1 MTSPSTKVKRGRG
14 PIFFNV
20 RAVKTLRPFA
30 LLLVLAAAAG
40 AGAPPPYRPPAVP
53 KPLRGALLPWNRI
66 VTYYGNPLSKRMGIL
81 GEIPPAPMMDALAKE
96 AEGWQKADP
105 YTKVLPGLELVATV
119 AADTP
124 GPSGLYR
131 TRMPDALIAKV
142 IGWSRSRGWLTILDI
157 QVGHADVKDEIE
169 RLRPFLESP
178 DVHLALD
185 PEFDMP
191 AGIVPGRR
199 IGTTDAKDVNVA
211 VALLASIIEKK
222 KLPPKVLLVH
232 RFTEGMLTN
241 YSAVKLDPRV
251 QVVMVMDGYGSPA
264 FKRTAYRI
272 AIRKEPVEFAGLKLF
287 YKNDQPRMTPKQVLE
302 LTPGPAVIIYQ

>member
-1 MTSPSTKVKRGRG
+1 MP
-14 PIFFNV
+14 
-20 RAVKTLRPFA
+20 
-30 LLLVLAAAAG
+30 
-40 AGAPPPYRPPAVP
+40 APR
-53 KPLRGALLPWNRI
+53 RDALLPWSRI

-81 GEIPPAPMMDALAKE
+81 GEIPPAEMMAGLEREAKLW
-96 AEGWQKADP
+96 AKADP
-105 YTKVLPGLELVATV
+105 LTRVKPGLELVATV

-142 IGWSRSRGWLTILDI
+142 IGWARSKGWLIILDV
-157 QVGHADVKDEIE
+157 QVGHASVKDEVE

-191 AGIVPGRR
+191 RGVVPGRR
-199 IGTTDAKDVNVA
+199 IGTTDARSVNTA
-211 VALLASIIEKK
+211 IALLASMIEKK
-222 KLPPKVLLVH
+222 GLPPKLLLVH

-241 YSAVKLDPRV
+241 APAVKLDPRV

-272 AIRKEPVEFAGLKLF
+272 AIRKEPVQYAGLKLF
-287 YKNDQPRMTPKQVLE
+287 YKNDRPQMTPKEALT
-302 LTPGPAVIIYQ
+302 LTPGPSVIIYQ

>member
-1 MTSPSTKVKRGRG
+1 M
-14 PIFFNV
+14 
-20 RAVKTLRPFA
+20 
-30 LLLVLAAAAG
+30 LVLASALAASAL
-40 AGAPPPYRPPAVP
+40 AAEPPAYYP
-53 KPLRGALLPWNRI
+53 PAMPAPRRDALLPWSRI

-81 GEIPPAPMMDALAKE
+81 GEIPPAEMMAGLEREAK
-96 AEGWQKADP
+96 AWAKADP
-105 YTKVLPGLELVATV
+105 LTRVKPGLELVATV

-142 IGWSRSRGWLTILDI
+142 IGWARSKGWLIILDV
-157 QVGHADVKDEIE
+157 QVGHASVKDEVE

-191 AGIVPGRR
+191 RGVVPGRR
-199 IGTTDAKDVNVA
+199 IGTTDARAVNEA
-211 VALLASIIEKK
+211 IALLASMIEKK
-222 KLPPKVLLVH
+222 GLPPKLLLVH

-241 YSAVKLDPRV
+241 APAVKLDPRV

-272 AIRKEPVEFAGLKLF
+272 AIRKEPVQYAGLKLF
-287 YKNDQPRMTPKQVLE
+287 YKNDRPQMTPKEALK
-302 LTPGPAVIIYQ
+302 LTPGPSVIIYQ

>member
-1 MTSPSTKVKRGRG
+1 MKYFS
-14 PIFFNV
+14 
-20 RAVKTLRPFA
+20 A
-30 LLLVLAAAAG
+30 LVLASALAAAA
-40 AGAPPPYRPPAVP
+40 AAAEPPAYYP
-53 KPLRGALLPWNRI
+53 PAMPAPRRDALLPWSRI

-81 GEIPPAPMMDALAKE
+81 GEIPPAEMMAGLEREAKE
-96 AEGWQKADP
+96 WAKADP
-105 YTKVLPGLELVATV
+105 LTRVKPGLELVATV

-142 IGWSRSRGWLTILDI
+142 IGWARSKGWLIILDV
-157 QVGHADVKDEIE
+157 QVGHAPVKDEVE

-191 AGIVPGRR
+191 RGVVPGRR
-199 IGTTDAKDVNVA
+199 IGTTDARAVNEA
-211 VALLASIIEKK
+211 IALLASMIEKK
-222 KLPPKVLLVH
+222 GLPPKLLLVH

-241 YSAVKLDPRV
+241 APAVKLDPRV

-272 AIRKEPVEFAGLKLF
+272 AIRKEPVQYAGLKLF
-287 YKNDQPRMTPKQVLE
+287 YKNDRPQMTPKEALT
-302 LTPGPAVIIYQ
+302 LTPGPSVIIYQ

>member
-1 MTSPSTKVKRGRG
+1 
-14 PIFFNV
+14 V
-20 RAVKTLRPFA
+20 RILAA
-30 LLLVLAAAAG
+30 LLLASAAAA
-40 AGAPPPYRPPAVP
+40 AVYYPPALP
-53 KPLRGALLPWNRI
+53 APRPDALLPWNRV
-66 VTYYGNPLSKRMGIL
+66 VTYYGNPLSKRMGVL
-81 GEIPPAPMMDALAKE
+81 GELPPAEMMAGLERE
-96 AEGWQKADP
+96 AAAWRRADP
-105 YTKVLPGLELVATV
+105 GTRVLPGLELVATV

-142 IGWSRSRGWLTILDI
+142 IGWARSKGWLTILDI
-157 QVGHADVKDEIE
+157 QVGHARTQDEIE

-191 AGIVPGRR
+191 PGVTPGRR
-199 IGTTDAKDVNVA
+199 IGTTDARAVNTA
-211 VALLASIIEKK
+211 IKLLASMIEKK
-222 KLPPKVLLVH
+222 KLPPKLLLVH

-241 YSAVKLDPRV
+241 APQVRLDPRV

-272 AIRKEPVEFAGLKLF
+272 AIRKQPVEYAGIKLF
-287 YKNDQPRMTPKQVLE
+287 YKNDRPQMTPKQALA
-302 LTPGPAVIIYQ
+302 LTPGPSVIIYH